1 MTIIDDAMVV
11 LADLGFRSELVQT
24 QPGFS
29 GFLAKAPN
37 GVSGYFV
44 WSHFDVDDYQFR
56 IARFW
61 IDNEHEKGYVD
72 HNLINAVARAKSL
85 LASI

>member
-11 LADLGFRSELVQT
+11 LAGLGFESKLVQT

-29 GFLAKAPN
+29 GFLATSEN

-44 WSHFDVDDYQFR
+44 WSHSNSDDYQFR

-61 IDNEHEKGYVD
+61 RGDVQEKGYVD
-72 HNLINAVARAKSL
+72 HNLISAISRAKNL
-85 LASI
+85 LTSI